1 MLIRDCLQP
10 YMESIRDQV
19 LVAERAVL
27 YTVSF
32 QLRIKTPYP
41 EAIQIQKLLPD
52 GPLKQDTFEIAWG
65 ILNDS

>member
-1 MLIRDCLQP
+1 M
-10 YMESIRDQV
+10 RDQV

-41 EAIQIQKLLPD
+41 DVIQMKHSLVQE
-52 GPLKQDTFEIAWG
+52 GPHKQDVFDIAWG
-65 ILNDS
+65 FLNDS